1 MAITLKPFRQYDEHD
16 VINMF
21 AFDVDAPT
29 DGTGT
34 SPANGIQ
41 ARAGSIVSLTSGGW
55 KAGEDVHDLS
65 ASQPNAAVNNN
76 GYSGTLSLRYN
87 LLAEVDLF
95 PGATDDG
102 LTVPRPLGM
111 LLHDV
116 RTLDENG
123 EDLRYNPR
131 KADEMQVVVPGQAV
145 PLVTRGLF
153 LFHDTAD
160 AGDLSNATAGERVT
174 ATAGGLVSVAGDAGD
189 YVIGK
194 ALGDWDST
202 TNTVLVLLDI

>member
-21 AFDVDAPT
+21 TYDVSAT
-29 DGTGT
+29 VTAGVQ
-34 SPANGIQ
+34 AN
-41 ARAGSIVSLTSGGW
+41 AGMIVGLTSGGW

-65 ASQPNAAVNNN
+65 ATQPNAAVNNN
-76 GYSGTLSLRYN
+76 SYGNTLSLRYN
-87 LLAEVDLF
+87 LLAEVVAH

-102 LTVPRPLGM
+102 LTIARPLGM

-145 PLVTRGLF
+145 PIVTRGIF

-160 AGDLSNATAGERVT
+160 SGDLSNATAGERLT

-189 YVIGK
+189 FVIGK
-194 ALGDWDST
+194 ALGDWDAA
-202 TNTVLVLLDI
+202 TNTVLAMLDI

>member
-21 AFDVDAPT
+21 AYDVDAT
-29 DGTGT
+29 VTAGVQATAGT
-34 SPANGIQ
+34 
-41 ARAGSIVSLTSGGW
+41 IVQTTSGGW
-55 KAGEDVHDLS
+55 KAGEDIHDIS

-76 GYSGTLSLRYN
+76 SYGNTLSLRYN
-87 LLAEVDLF
+87 LLSEVVKFAGL
-95 PGATDDG
+95 TDDG
-102 LTVPRPLGM
+102 VDVVQPLGM

-145 PLVTRGLF
+145 PIVTRGIF
-153 LFHDTAD
+153 LLHDSDDSGDLSSITDGERLSATAAGLWSD
-160 AGDLSNATAGERVT
+160 AGDAN
-174 ATAGGLVSVAGDAGD
+174 D

-194 ALGDWDST
+194 ALGDWDAA
-202 TNTVLVLLDI
+202 TNTVLVKLEL

>member
-21 AFDVDAPT
+21 AYDVDAT
-29 DGTGT
+29 VTAGVQATAGT
-34 SPANGIQ
+34 
-41 ARAGSIVSLTSGGW
+41 IVQTTSGGW
-55 KAGEDVHDLS
+55 KAGEDIHDIS

-76 GYSGTLSLRYN
+76 TYGNTLSLRYN
-87 LLAEVDLF
+87 LLSEVVKFAGL
-95 PGATDDG
+95 TDDG
-102 LTVPRPLGM
+102 VDVVQPLGM

-145 PLVTRGLF
+145 PIVTRGLF
-153 LFHDTAD
+153 LLHDS
-160 AGDLSNATAGERVT
+160 AGNVLNTVSAGEKIGANDSGIV
-174 ATAGGLVSVAGDAGD
+174 GDVANAADV
-189 YVIGK
+189 VIGK
-194 ALGDWDST
+194 ALGDFDT
-202 TNTVLVLLDI
+202 VTNTLLIKLEL

>member
-21 AFDVDAPT
+21 AYDVDAT
-29 DGTGT
+29 VTAGVQASAGT
-34 SPANGIQ
+34 
-41 ARAGSIVSLTSGGW
+41 IVQTTSGGW
-55 KAGEDVHDLS
+55 KAGEDIHDIS

-76 GYSGTLSLRYN
+76 SYGNTLSLRYN
-87 LLAEVDLF
+87 LLAEVVKFAGL
-95 PGATDDG
+95 TDDG
-102 LTVPRPLGM
+102 VDVVQPLGM

-145 PLVTRGLF
+145 PIVTRGIF
-153 LFHDTAD
+153 LLHDSDDSGDLSSITDGERLSATAAGLWSD
-160 AGDLSNATAGERVT
+160 AGDAN
-174 ATAGGLVSVAGDAGD
+174 D

-194 ALGDWDST
+194 ALGDWDAA
-202 TNTVLVLLDI
+202 TNTVLVKLEL

>member
-21 AFDVDAPT
+21 AYDVDAT
-29 DGTGT
+29 VTSGVQATAGT
-34 SPANGIQ
+34 
-41 ARAGSIVSLTSGGW
+41 IVQTTSGGW
-55 KAGEDVHDLS
+55 KAGEDIHDIS

-76 GYSGTLSLRYN
+76 SYGNTLSLRYN
-87 LLAEVDLF
+87 LLSEVVKFAGL
-95 PGATDDG
+95 TDDG
-102 LTVPRPLGM
+102 VDVVQPLGM

-145 PLVTRGLF
+145 PIVTRGLF
-153 LFHDTAD
+153 LLHDS
-160 AGDLSNATAGERVT
+160 AGNVLNTVSAGEKIGANDSGIV
-174 ATAGGLVSVAGDAGD
+174 GDVANAADV
-189 YVIGK
+189 VIGK
-194 ALGDWDST
+194 ALGDFDT
-202 TNTVLVLLDI
+202 ATNTLLIKLEL

>member
-21 AFDVDAPT
+21 TYDVDAT
-29 DGTGT
+29 VTSGVQASAGT
-34 SPANGIQ
+34 
-41 ARAGSIVSLTSGGW
+41 IVGLTSGGW
-55 KAGEDVHDLS
+55 KAGEDIHDLT
-65 ASQPNAAVNNN
+65 ATQPNAAVNNN
-76 GYSGTLSLRYN
+76 GYGNTLSLRYN
-87 LLAEVDLF
+87 LLAEVVAF
-95 PGATDDG
+95 AGTTDDG
-102 LTVPRPLGM
+102 LTVPQPLGM

-145 PLVTRGLF
+145 PIVTRGIF
-153 LFHDTAD
+153 LLGATGSEAS
-160 AGDLSNATAGERVT
+160 DLDDATAGERLT
-174 ATAGGLVSVAGDAGD
+174 ATAGGLISVAGDAGD

-194 ALGDWDST
+194 ALGDWDAT
-202 TNTVLVLLDI
+202 TSTVLVMLDI

>member
-21 AFDVDAPT
+21 TYDVDAT
-29 DGTGT
+29 VTAGVQ
-34 SPANGIQ
+34 AN
-41 ARAGSIVSLTSGGW
+41 AGLVVGLTSGGW
-55 KAGEDVHDLS
+55 KAGEEIHDLS
-65 ASQPNAAVNNN
+65 VTQPNAAVNNN
-76 GYSGTLSLRYN
+76 SYGNTLSLRYN
-87 LLAEVDLF
+87 LLAEVVAF
-95 PGATDDG
+95 TGTTDDS
-102 LTVPRPLGM
+102 LTTAQPLGM

-145 PLVTRGLF
+145 PIVTRGMF

-160 AGDLSNATAGERVT
+160 SGDLSNATAGERLTVT
-174 ATAGGLVSVAGDAGD
+174 AAGLVSVAGDLAD
-189 YVIGK
+189 PVIGK
-194 ALGDWDST
+194 ALGDWDAA
-202 TNTVLVLLDI
+202 TNTVLVMLNF

>member
-21 AFDVDAPT
+21 TYDVSAT
-29 DGTGT
+29 VTAGVQ
-34 SPANGIQ
+34 AN
-41 ARAGSIVSLTSGGW
+41 AGMIVGLTSGGW
-55 KAGEDVHDLS
+55 KAGEDIHDLS
-65 ASQPNAAVNNN
+65 ATQPNAAVNNN
-76 GYSGTLSLRYN
+76 GYGNTLSLRYN
-87 LLAEVDLF
+87 LLAEVVAH

-145 PLVTRGLF
+145 PIVTRGIF

-160 AGDLSNATAGERVT
+160 SGDLSNATAGERLT

-189 YVIGK
+189 FVIGK
-194 ALGDWDST
+194 ALGDWDAA
-202 TNTVLVLLDI
+202 TNTVLAMLDI

>member
-21 AFDVDAPT
+21 AYDVEAT
-29 DGTGT
+29 VTSGVQALAGT
-34 SPANGIQ
+34 
-41 ARAGSIVSLTSGGW
+41 IVQTTSGGW
-55 KAGEDVHDLS
+55 KAGEDIHDLS
-65 ASQPNAAVNNN
+65 ATQPNAAVNGNSYGN
-76 GYSGTLSLRYN
+76 TLSLRYN
-87 LLAEVDLF
+87 LLAEVVKFAGL
-95 PGATDDG
+95 TDDG
-102 LTVPRPLGM
+102 VDVVQPLGM

-145 PLVTRGLF
+145 PIVTRGIF

-160 AGDLSNATAGERVT
+160 SGDLSNATAGERLT

-189 YVIGK
+189 FVIGK
-194 ALGDWDST
+194 ALGDWDAA
-202 TNTVLVLLDI
+202 TNTVLAMLDI

>member
-21 AFDVDAPT
+21 AYDVDAT
-29 DGTGT
+29 VTAGVQASAGT
-34 SPANGIQ
+34 
-41 ARAGSIVSLTSGGW
+41 IVTTTSGGW
-55 KAGEDVHDLS
+55 KAGEDIHDITS
-65 ASQPNAAVNNN
+65 SQPNAAVNNN
-76 GYSGTLSLRYN
+76 SYGNTLSLRYN
-87 LLAEVDLF
+87 LLSEVVAF
-95 PGATDDG
+95 AGTTDDG
-102 LTVPRPLGM
+102 LAVAQPLGM

-145 PLVTRGLF
+145 PIVTRGIF
-153 LFHDTAD
+153 LLHDSNDSGDLSSITDGERLSATAAGLWSD
-160 AGDLSNATAGERVT
+160 AGDAN
-174 ATAGGLVSVAGDAGD
+174 D

-194 ALGDWDST
+194 ALGDWDAA
-202 TNTVLVLLDI
+202 TNTVLVKLEL

>member
-21 AFDVDAPT
+21 TYDVDAT
-29 DGTGT
+29 VTSGVQASAGT
-34 SPANGIQ
+34 
-41 ARAGSIVSLTSGGW
+41 IVGLTSGGW
-55 KAGEDVHDLS
+55 KAGEDIHDLS
-65 ASQPNAAVNNN
+65 ATQPNAAVNNN
-76 GYSGTLSLRYN
+76 SYGNTLSLRYN
-87 LLAEVDLF
+87 LLAEVVAF
-95 PGATDDG
+95 AGTTDDG
-102 LTVPRPLGM
+102 LTVPQPLGM

-145 PLVTRGLF
+145 PIVTRGIF
-153 LFHDTAD
+153 LLGATGSEAS
-160 AGDLSNATAGERVT
+160 DLDDATAGERLT
-174 ATAGGLVSVAGDAGD
+174 ATAGGLISVAGDAGD

-194 ALGDWDST
+194 ALGDWDAT
-202 TNTVLVLLDI
+202 TSTVLVMLDI

>member
-21 AFDVDAPT
+21 AYDVDATVT
-29 DGTGT
+29 DGVQALAGT
-34 SPANGIQ
+34 
-41 ARAGSIVSLTSGGW
+41 IVQTTSGGW
-55 KAGEDVHDLS
+55 KAGEDIHDIS

-76 GYSGTLSLRYN
+76 SYGNTLSLRYN
-87 LLAEVDLF
+87 LLSEVVKFAGL
-95 PGATDDG
+95 TDDG
-102 LTVPRPLGM
+102 IDVVQPLGM

-145 PLVTRGLF
+145 PIVTRGLF
-153 LFHDTAD
+153 LLHDSVGDVLNGVVAGEKIGATD
-160 AGDLSNATAGERVT
+160 AGIVGDLANAA
-174 ATAGGLVSVAGDAGD
+174 DI
-189 YVIGK
+189 VIGK
-194 ALGDWDST
+194 ALGDWDAA
-202 TNTVLVLLDI
+202 TNTLLIKLEL

>member
-21 AFDVDAPT
+21 TYDVDAT
-29 DGTGT
+29 VSSGVQATAGT
-34 SPANGIQ
+34 
-41 ARAGSIVSLTSGGW
+41 IVQTTSGGW
-55 KAGEDVHDLS
+55 KAGEDIHDLS
-65 ASQPNAAVNNN
+65 ATQPNAAVNGNSYGN
-76 GYSGTLSLRYN
+76 TLSLRYN
-87 LLAEVDLF
+87 LLAEVVKFAGL
-95 PGATDDG
+95 TDDG
-102 LTVPRPLGM
+102 VDVVQPLGM

-145 PLVTRGLF
+145 PIVTRGIF
-153 LFHDTAD
+153 LLHDS
-160 AGDLSNATAGERVT
+160 AGNVLNTVVAGEKIGANDSGIV
-174 ATAGGLVSVAGDAGD
+174 GDVANAADI
-189 YVIGK
+189 VIGK

-202 TNTVLVLLDI
+202 TNTLLIKLEL

>member
-21 AFDVDAPT
+21 TYDVDAT
-29 DGTGT
+29 VSSGVQATAGT
-34 SPANGIQ
+34 
-41 ARAGSIVSLTSGGW
+41 IVQTTSGGW
-55 KAGEDVHDLS
+55 KAGEDIHDLS
-65 ASQPNAAVNNN
+65 ATQPNAAVNGNSYGN
-76 GYSGTLSLRYN
+76 TLSLRYN
-87 LLAEVDLF
+87 LLAEVVKFAGL
-95 PGATDDG
+95 TDDG
-102 LTVPRPLGM
+102 IDVVQPLGM

-145 PLVTRGLF
+145 PIVTRGIF
-153 LFHDTAD
+153 LLHDS
-160 AGDLSNATAGERVT
+160 AGNVLNTVVAGEKIGANDSGIV
-174 ATAGGLVSVAGDAGD
+174 GDVANAADI
-189 YVIGK
+189 VIGK

-202 TNTVLVLLDI
+202 TNTLLIKLEL

>member
-21 AFDVDAPT
+21 AYDVDAT
-29 DGTGT
+29 VTAGVQASAGT
-34 SPANGIQ
+34 
-41 ARAGSIVSLTSGGW
+41 IVQTTSGGW
-55 KAGEDVHDLS
+55 KAGEDIHDIT

-76 GYSGTLSLRYN
+76 SYGNTLSLRYN
-87 LLAEVDLF
+87 LLAEVVKFAGL
-95 PGATDDG
+95 TDDG
-102 LTVPRPLGM
+102 VDVVQPLGM

-145 PLVTRGLF
+145 PIVTRGLF
-153 LFHDTAD
+153 LLHDS
-160 AGDLSNATAGERVT
+160 AGNVLNTVSAGEKIGANDSGIV
-174 ATAGGLVSVAGDAGD
+174 GDVANSADV
-189 YVIGK
+189 VIGK
-194 ALGDWDST
+194 ALGDFDSA
-202 TNTVLVLLDI
+202 TNTLLIKLEL

>member
-21 AFDVDAPT
+21 TYDVDAT
-29 DGTGT
+29 VTSGVQALAGT
-34 SPANGIQ
+34 
-41 ARAGSIVSLTSGGW
+41 IVQTTSGGW
-55 KAGEDVHDLS
+55 KAGEDIHDLS
-65 ASQPNAAVNNN
+65 ATQPNAAVNNN
-76 GYSGTLSLRYN
+76 SYGNTLSLRYN
-87 LLAEVDLF
+87 LVSEVTAFQGL
-95 PGATDDG
+95 TDDG
-102 LTVPRPLGM
+102 VDVVQPLGM

-145 PLVTRGLF
+145 PIVTRGIF

-160 AGDLSNATAGERVT
+160 SGDLSNATAGERLT
-174 ATAGGLVSVAGDAGD
+174 ATAGGLESVAGDAGD
-189 YVIGK
+189 FVIGK
-194 ALGDWDST
+194 ALGDWDAA
-202 TNTVLVLLDI
+202 TNTVLAMLDI

>member
-21 AFDVDAPT
+21 AYDVDAT
-29 DGTGT
+29 VTAGVQATAGT
-34 SPANGIQ
+34 
-41 ARAGSIVSLTSGGW
+41 IVQTTSGGW
-55 KAGEDVHDLS
+55 KAGEDIHDIS

-76 GYSGTLSLRYN
+76 SYGNTLSLRYN
-87 LLAEVDLF
+87 LLSEVVKFAGL
-95 PGATDDG
+95 TDDG
-102 LTVPRPLGM
+102 VDVVQPLGM

-145 PLVTRGLF
+145 PIVTRGLF
-153 LFHDTAD
+153 LLHDS
-160 AGDLSNATAGERVT
+160 AGNVLNTVSAGEKIGANDSGIV
-174 ATAGGLVSVAGDAGD
+174 GDVANAADV
-189 YVIGK
+189 VIGK
-194 ALGDWDST
+194 ALGDFDT
-202 TNTVLVLLDI
+202 VTNTLLIKLEL

>member
-21 AFDVDAPT
+21 AYDVDAT
-29 DGTGT
+29 VTAGVQATAGT
-34 SPANGIQ
+34 
-41 ARAGSIVSLTSGGW
+41 IVQTTSGGW
-55 KAGEDVHDLS
+55 KAGEDIHDIS

-76 GYSGTLSLRYN
+76 SYGNTLSLRYN
-87 LLAEVDLF
+87 LLSEVVKFAGL
-95 PGATDDG
+95 TDDG
-102 LTVPRPLGM
+102 VDVVQPLGM

-145 PLVTRGLF
+145 PIVTRGLF
-153 LFHDTAD
+153 LLHDS
-160 AGDLSNATAGERVT
+160 AGNVLNTVSAGEKIGANDSGIV
-174 ATAGGLVSVAGDAGD
+174 GDVANAADI
-189 YVIGK
+189 VIGK
-194 ALGDWDST
+194 ALGDFDAA
-202 TNTVLVLLDI
+202 TNTLLIKLEL

>member
-21 AFDVDAPT
+21 TYDVDAT
-29 DGTGT
+29 VTSGVQASAGT
-34 SPANGIQ
+34 
-41 ARAGSIVSLTSGGW
+41 IVGLTSGGW
-55 KAGEDVHDLS
+55 KAGEDIHDLT
-65 ASQPNAAVNNN
+65 ATQPNAAVNNN
-76 GYSGTLSLRYN
+76 GYGNTLSLRYN
-87 LLAEVDLF
+87 LLAEVVAF
-95 PGATDDG
+95 AGTTDDG
-102 LTVPRPLGM
+102 LTVPQPLGM

-145 PLVTRGLF
+145 PIVTRGIF
-153 LFHDTAD
+153 LLGATGSEAS
-160 AGDLSNATAGERVT
+160 DLDDATAGERLT
-174 ATAGGLVSVAGDAGD
+174 ATAGGLISVAGDAND

-194 ALGDWDST
+194 ALGDWDAT
-202 TNTVLVLLDI
+202 TSTVLVMLDI